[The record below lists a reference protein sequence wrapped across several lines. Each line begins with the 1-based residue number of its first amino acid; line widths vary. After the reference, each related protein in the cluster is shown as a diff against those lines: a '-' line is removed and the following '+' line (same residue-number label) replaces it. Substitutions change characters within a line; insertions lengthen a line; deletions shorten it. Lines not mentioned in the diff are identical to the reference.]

1 MFSECSVQSAVPAHF
16 NEDRIQQTA
25 SYGMGRV
32 IGGEDSEICEYPW
45 QASLMFNG
53 RHICGAVAIGDKVAL
68 TAAHCV
74 SWAPASNFSIR
85 VGSTSSLRA
94 GLTFQVAETVVAMTM
109 DYAHQR
115 CDISGWGYTVY
126 AQVLPEILQSA
137 KMTVMSNDCC
147 AGRYDV
153 IGPDVISSGHVCI
166 ITKNTGSCNGDSGGP
181 LTCGNTVIGITSFGI
196 RGCLTQYPSVYSRVS
211 YFREWIR
218 ENSGV

>member
-1 MFSECSVQSAVPAHF
+1 MEDTYVEQLLSVIRWH
-16 NEDRIQQTA
+16 
-25 SYGMGRV
+25 
-32 IGGEDSEICEYPW
+32 
-45 QASLMFNG
+45 
-53 RHICGAVAIGDKVAL
+53 VAL

-94 GLTFQVAETVVAMTM
+94 GLTFQVAETVVHESYGVGYGAFPNDIAILKFSESITGPGAASVALLPGDDN